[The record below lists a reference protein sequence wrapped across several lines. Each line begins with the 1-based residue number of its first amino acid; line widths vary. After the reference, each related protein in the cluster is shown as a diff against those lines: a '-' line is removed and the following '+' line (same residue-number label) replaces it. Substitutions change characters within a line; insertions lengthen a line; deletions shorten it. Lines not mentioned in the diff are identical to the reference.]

1 MMAGLIQSEL
11 HLDDETLDRR
21 QPMDFLAR
29 TGWTQAKLLK
39 IDTACGYIARWTRR
53 GYMVWIF
60 ADDGKH
66 TAAVAHLEYGQ
77 PVEREHV
84 NALDALTD
92 LLESPEFRRLF

>member
-1 MMAGLIQSEL
+1 MELRQAEL

-21 QPMDFLAR
+21 QPMEFLDR
-29 TGWTQAKLLK
+29 TGWKREKLLH

-60 ADDGKH
+60 ADDGRH

-84 NALDALTD
+84 NALDALAD
-92 LLESPEFRRLF
+92 LLESPEFRAIF